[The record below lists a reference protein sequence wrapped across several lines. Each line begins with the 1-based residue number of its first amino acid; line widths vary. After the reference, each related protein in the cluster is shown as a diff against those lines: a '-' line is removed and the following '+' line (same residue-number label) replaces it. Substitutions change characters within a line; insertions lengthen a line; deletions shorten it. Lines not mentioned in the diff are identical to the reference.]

1 MKKQSKQNKC
11 LLFLWLFSLISLS
24 GFSQE
29 KQSFAL
35 KLGQL
40 MELVTSQ
47 EVDTLK
53 VESLLTTLVDPNG
66 NPMEMAKMDYSIY
79 PKFEGEKLYY
89 IPYKYKSQDRFSIER
104 LTTGNDALYSIEFY
118 LNSNYTLEDGKVS
131 YKQEDYFYNCNLQEF
146 QELCTQAMTYSR
158 GVANLDD
165 TTVLSCVYINPK
177 SNKRLMYWIVL
188 QDPIGD
194 KKSNGIVQIKIQDA
208 RLWQK

>member
-1 MKKQSKQNKC
+1 MKKQSKGNKC
-11 LLFLWLFSLISLS
+11 LLFLWLFSLISVS

-29 KQSFAL
+29 KQSFAQ

-79 PKFEGEKLYY
+79 PKFAGEKLYY
-89 IPYKYKSQDRFSIER
+89 IPYKQKSQDRFSIER
-104 LTTGNDALYSIEFY
+104 LTNGKDVLYSIEFY
-118 LNSNYTLEDGKVS
+118 LDSNYTLKDAKVS
-131 YKQEDYFYNCNLQEF
+131 YKQEDYFYNCNLQQF
-146 QELCTQAMTYSR
+146 QDLCTQAMTYSR
-158 GVANLDD
+158 GVANLED

-177 SNKRLMYWIVL
+177 SKKRLMYWVVL
-188 QDPIGD
+188 QNPIGD
-194 KKSNGIVQIKIQDA
+194 KESNGIVQIKIQDA